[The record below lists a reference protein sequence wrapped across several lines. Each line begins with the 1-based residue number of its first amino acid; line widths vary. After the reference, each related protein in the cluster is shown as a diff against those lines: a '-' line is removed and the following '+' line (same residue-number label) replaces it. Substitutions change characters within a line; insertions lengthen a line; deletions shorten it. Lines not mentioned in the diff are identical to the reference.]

1 MKLRRPEILA
11 AVFCFVIATTP
22 LLAQFER
29 PAEKV
34 VEDVVKDGEKPAAE
48 KAITKKPTDDSAEQV
63 RRANEDWQKYQE
75 EQKKYYERYVTTDRE
90 YFGWF
95 ASAELKKPF
104 NQLVDD
110 AIVSIRSKSGAKIF
124 KNAGNRQI
132 VEALSAESQA
142 LPPPDRLNLELQ
154 RTWYKPDTL
163 EVTKPGT
170 AESASVRMGSLK
182 DYISDAIDR
191 LTYPPKDPSK
201 VDLLPNK
208 AAQKMRVVPA
218 Q

>member
-1 MKLRRPEILA
+1 MRLRRPEILA
-11 AVFCFVIATTP
+11 VVFCLVIAATAP
-22 LLAQFER
+22 LLAQIER

-34 VEDVVKDGEKPAAE
+34 VEDTAKDFEKPAAE
-48 KAITKKPTDDSAEQV
+48 KPTDDLAAQ
-63 RRANEDWQKYQE
+63 AHKATEDWQKYQE
-75 EQKKYYERYVTTDRE
+75 EERKYYDRYHTTDRE

-104 NQLVDD
+104 NQVVDD
-110 AIVSIRSKSGAKIF
+110 AIASIRSKSGAKAF

-142 LPPPDRLNLELQ
+142 LPPPERLNLELQ
-154 RTWYKPDTL
+154 ETWYKPDTL
-163 EVTKPGT
+163 EVTKPGSS
-170 AESASVRMGSLK
+170 ESASVRMGSLK

-201 VDLLPNK
+201 IDLLPNK

-218 Q
+218 H